1 MATAVK
7 EKPALVEDITISAPV
22 QEPKPE
28 PVRVRIKLPLR
39 EDDQTAG
46 LNVDHFEHVTISN
59 EKGEET
65 VYIKR
70 GEWVDVT
77 IPVYTLLKQRY
88 PDI

>member
-1 MATAVK
+1 MAAKKENITIAVPQAA
-7 EKPALVEDITISAPV
+7 EKPEEI
-22 QEPKPE
+22 
-28 PVRVRIKLPLR
+28 RVRIKLPLR
-39 EDDQTAG
+39 EEDNSPG

-59 EKGEET
+59 ELGENT

-77 IPVYTLLKQRY
+77 IPVFTQLRNRY

>member
-1 MATAVK
+1 MANTAVK
-7 EKPALVEDITISAPV
+7 EKPVEDITFHAPV
-22 QEPKPE
+22 PEEKPE
-28 PVRVRIKLPLR
+28 EIRVRIKLPLR

-59 EKGEET
+59 EQGEQT
-65 VYIKR
+65 IYVKR

-77 IPVYTLLKQRY
+77 IPVFTLLKQRY